1 MRRYETVFIVNS
13 ELAEEQQQSLF
24 DKLKGLVS
32 EDQGMLVKFD
42 EWGHKRLAYEIKKQS
57 RGYYVLMDLCGDG
70 ALVKEIERN
79 MRLDDRVLKYM
90 TVLKE
95 KAVDMEAVKAEIEV
109 AEAQESKSEPAQ
121 EAADEPAQEAADE
134 PSEEA
139 ADEPAQETAG
149 EREEKAD
156 SESTETAETPL
167 SESEAPERTTESSD
181 QEEQEDGTK

>member
-1 MRRYETVFIVNS
+1 MRRYETVLIVNA
-13 ELAEEQQQSLF
+13 ELAEEQRLSLF

-42 EWGHKRLAYEIKKQS
+42 EWGHKRLAYEIKKQT

-95 KAVDMEAVKAEIEV
+95 KDVDMEAVKAEMEAAKEQALK
-109 AEAQESKSEPAQ
+109 AERAQ
-121 EAADEPAQEAADE
+121 EAAGESAQETAG
-134 PSEEA
+134 
-139 ADEPAQETAG
+139 EPAQETAG
-149 EREEKAD
+149 EAEEKAD
-156 SESTETAETPL
+156 PESTETVETPL
-167 SESEAPERTTESSD
+167 SESEAPEQTPESSD
-181 QEEQEDGTK
+181 QEEQENGTE